1 MGIVINFERNGLSAT
16 HLRLLAEQLND
27 VHVDVEWSD
36 DGLLFAMIDD
46 DRGVPLEVGLRNGLF
61 VAARGGRTFA
71 QTRRFVDI
79 VLAVSQE
86 INDCM

>member
-16 HLRLLAEQLND
+16 HLRLLAEQLHD
-27 VHVDVEWSD
+27 VYVDVEWSD
-36 DGLLFAMIDD
+36 DGLLFAKIDD

-61 VAARGGRTFA
+61 IAARGGRTFA
-71 QTRRFVDI
+71 QTRRFVDV

-86 INDCM
+86 ISDCM